1 MQEREAQ
8 ESQVEVCSP
17 QDEDPFRLWA
27 ATLSHAL
34 EETSAIDTSSS
45 SDCQVGGRNGASS
58 NGATTAASL
67 EEKDERQRGDEE
79 AEQESLVATWRRVS
93 LGKERLRLEQ
103 AAMRQAVE
111 DLGRLLEQAA
121 MRPAVEDLGRL
132 RTEVQARRMKAAGN
146 GQRGQDAQDEI
157 VFWLQAEKEPTRQAK
172 EEVQGTVEADH
183 RAEEPASKPGEETT
197 QLIQLRSPQ
206 STPQLPIPDNGKTA
220 PSGRTL
226 MMLVPNPQY
235 SEASVSG
242 AKLALVTCKRRI
254 IRYGR
259 HLWGGL
265 T

>member
-8 ESQVEVCSP
+8 ESPVEVCSP

-45 SDCQVGGRNGASS
+45 SDSQVGGINGASS

-79 AEQESLVATWRRVS
+79 AVQESLVAAWRRVS

-103 AAMRQAVE
+103 DAMRQAVE
-111 DLGRLLEQAA
+111 DLGRL
-121 MRPAVEDLGRL
+121 RTAVH
-132 RTEVQARRMKAAGN
+132 ARRMKAAGN
-146 GQRGQDAQDEI
+146 GQRGQDAQDET

-197 QLIQLRSPQ
+197 QQIQLRSPQ
-206 STPQLPIPDNGKTA
+206 SAPQLPTPDSATSVASGK
-220 PSGRTL
+220 RL
-226 MMLVPNPQY
+226 MMLVPHPQY
-235 SEASVSG
+235 SEASDSG
-242 AKLALVTCKRRI
+242 AKHAFVTSKRRI

-259 HLWGGL
+259 HFWGRL